1 MIIRFFNKVK
11 KGFMYIL
18 VTYDVDTTNKDGARR
33 LRNVAKA
40 CIDYGQRVQNSV
52 FECEVTEVQ
61 YCLLKE
67 RIKNII
73 DDSLDSIR
81 FYSLSRNE
89 RKRVEVLGVET
100 AYKVGDALII

>member
-1 MIIRFFNKVK
+1 M
-11 KGFMYIL
+11 
-18 VTYDVDTTNKDGARR
+18 
-33 LRNVAKA
+33 RNVAKA

-89 RKRVEVLGVET
+89 RKRVEVLGIET
-100 AYKVGDALII
+100 AYKVDDALII

>member
-1 MIIRFFNKVK
+1 
-11 KGFMYIL
+11 MYIL
-18 VTYDVDTTNKDGARR
+18 VTYDVDTTNKEGARR

-89 RKRVEVLGVET
+89 RKRVEVLGIET
-100 AYKVGDALII
+100 AYKVDDALII